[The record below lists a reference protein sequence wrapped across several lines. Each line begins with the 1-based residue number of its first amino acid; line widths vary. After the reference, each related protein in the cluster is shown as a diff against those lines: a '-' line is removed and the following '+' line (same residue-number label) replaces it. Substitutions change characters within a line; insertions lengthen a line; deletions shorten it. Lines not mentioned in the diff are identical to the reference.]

1 DLEVTNY
8 GLTDA
13 QLRLEW
19 EVSADFAGLVEQRSG
34 KRQQNAPV
42 DSAWRST
49 DGGGELRFDYL
60 HPQLQR
66 GVLLRLLLGAAE
78 ARPRWDAMRPRLPV
92 RPYCCRQQSQ
102 RGPLESWRATSEP
115 RTTTSS
121 TSSPGGYPSRSVTVH
136 SDCCA

>member
-1 DLEVTNY
+1 MAPQGRRSRCAGHGDLPRATFDALGLSEGEADRQVVVRVARFVGRGLHEDLEVSNY

-49 DGGGELRFDYL
+49 DGGG
-60 HPQLQR
+60 
-66 GVLLRLLLGAAE
+66 
-78 ARPRWDAMRPRLPV
+78 
-92 RPYCCRQQSQ
+92 
-102 RGPLESWRATSEP
+102 
-115 RTTTSS
+115 
-121 TSSPGGYPSRSVTVH
+121 
-136 SDCCA
+136 